1 MLKNNRWSTFG
12 AGVAIS
18 YKFLIVDRLTIEP
31 LIDLRVVSPP
41 TYNFNDESME
51 ASALG
56 IGEGIGWYLTTG
68 LPLDFQLKFGWQ
80 F

>member
-1 MLKNNRWSTFG
+1 MLKSNRWSTFG

-51 ASALG
+51 ASALS
-56 IGEGIGWYLTTG
+56 IGEGIG
-68 LPLDFQLKFGWQ
+68 
-80 F
+80 